1 MDDYPDPVDF
11 QIGSGEMA
19 DPDAETLPGIPE
31 IPQALSKSP
40 QPSSPVP
47 EAT

>member
-11 QIGSGEMA
+11 QTGEMA
-19 DPDAETLPGIPE
+19 DPDAETQPGIPE